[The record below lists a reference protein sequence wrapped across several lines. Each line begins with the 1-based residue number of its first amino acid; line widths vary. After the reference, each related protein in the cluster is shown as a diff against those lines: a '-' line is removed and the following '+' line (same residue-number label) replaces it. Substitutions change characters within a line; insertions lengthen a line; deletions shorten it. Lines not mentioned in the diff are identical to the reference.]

1 MPLKLIYTSAP
12 RLLQAGRSGFGTVAM
27 SRDIPFQAVKLAE
40 ECSKFSRQSGLSA
53 ERVVYSYRTV
63 RCSDGFWHILSCL
76 RDAGTDYSGR
86 TNHLAQHLMFDSRE
100 ASACAWEGKTP
111 AGVILG
117 TAWPDH
123 DGFCGWIEDGVYWD
137 ALEPEPTW
145 QWWGHYAGSGDCR
158 RNLSSEAALRGAVLI
173 YGRGLESQT
182 AEDAKKVLCL
192 YAESHADCP
201 EHGWGVTFTT
211 GLEPNDELSEFRWIG
226 VAENSPMLPK
236 VEAAGGRVR
245 VTFDT
250 PPPLS
255 RQSGS
260 KRPPS
265 EVRAPDA
272 SGAAALQQQN
282 YGIVGEGAASNVHDS
297 GAKPP
302 PLGPRTP
309 PRPVPWVPERGVLGR
324 LTDYWKPLAFAAGL
338 LLAASAAYILL
349 FPPPPQIEFIKTTLP
364 AYTGEPVQLQIR
376 TIPPGREHEVTIEPQ
391 NIAKAGK
398 TKVTASIE
406 GKWLGA
412 GTNVTGYIIIPPKP
426 AKIVFVSQSLK
437 QVWPD
442 DANKNVSVFVEP
454 ETDEGNKEP
463 LTNKVEFLYKSESQD
478 ESAWTTEKP
487 RPVGNQTNFDVMARI
502 SADAN
507 YTAEARTNMVVTV
520 TNQLSRTESSS
531 ATTSTNTPAAAN
543 PSAES
548 QKTSAPLQASAIR
561 FLLAEKSQMLRLLP
575 DLMPTNGVLN
585 VERCDDSGQSAE
597 IDRGSGN
604 WLKGEEKGGFNDQLF
619 DMTDRVPVK
628 RTPKSGA
635 PVDVD
640 GPLVYIVAE
649 REIPS
654 FVAVELVPGD
664 NSGVMQR
671 FFQRVHLEK
680 KQDKPRIQFSLK
692 DEGGRVGLDQ
702 FMTDIGGRF
711 VLEITEHPY
720 DETTPLQLFFSPNGE
735 LESAVEQEHDKLTG
749 ELAKAAAD
757 KAAQTTAKTPWDQAK
772 SELLKPLKETLSQKP
787 PDPRAETL
795 VKAIEGIAQPPAGTS
810 HTNSV
815 ILVGTLIAETFRV
828 LETDPLTSS
837 LVKLSRDRAD
847 EKEDRKK
854 PGSGSQSLS
863 SIMDVSLLTPQE
875 WIERLQ
881 TDKSSAANWKTKAI
895 EWIRGREEDVKAN
908 KGDEKDQKTVT
919 AILGGLSQGI
929 QNVKVPTV
937 NERNNAQTVQKDN
950 IDPEV
955 RIQEKRDFLESL
967 GSPPSSDSRPK
978 KGRLL
983 LVPDKAQGSVASTNI
998 LWPNV
1003 LLFSGPVQEAIK

>member
-1 MPLKLIYTSAP
+1 
-12 RLLQAGRSGFGTVAM
+12 
-27 SRDIPFQAVKLAE
+27 
-40 ECSKFSRQSGLSA
+40 
-53 ERVVYSYRTV
+53 
-63 RCSDGFWHILSCL
+63 
-76 RDAGTDYSGR
+76 
-86 TNHLAQHLMFDSRE
+86 MFDSRE
-100 ASACAWEGKTP
+100 ASASAWEGKTP

-137 ALEPEPTW
+137 AHEPEPTW
-145 QWWGHYAGSGDCR
+145 QWWSHYAGSGDCR
-158 RNLSSEAALRGAVLI
+158 SNLSSEAALRGAVFV
-173 YGRGLESQT
+173 YGRGLEIQT

-192 YAESHADCP
+192 YAESQADCP
-201 EHGWGVTFTT
+201 DHGWGVTFTT
-211 GLEPNDELSEFRWIG
+211 SLEPNDEPSEFRWIG

-255 RQSGS
+255 RQAES
-260 KRPPS
+260 KRPTS

-282 YGIVGEGAASNVHDS
+282 YGIVGESAGSKVHDS

-309 PRPVPWVPERGVLGR
+309 PRPVSWVPERGVLGR

-364 AYTGEPVQLQIR
+364 AYTGEPVQLQTR
-376 TIPPGREHEVTIEPQ
+376 TIPPGREHEVTVEPQ

-406 GKWLGA
+406 GKWLGV
-412 GTNVTGYIIIPPKP
+412 GTNVTGYITISPKP

-437 QVWPD
+437 QVWPG

-463 LTNKVEFLYKSESQD
+463 LINKVVFLYKSASQD

-487 RPVGNQTNFDVMARI
+487 RPSGSQTNFDVMARI

-507 YTAEARTNMVVTV
+507 YTAEARTNMVIID
-520 TNQLSRTESSS
+520 TNQLSGTETPN
-531 ATTSTNTPAAAN
+531 ATTSSNTLAAAN

-548 QKTSAPLQASAIR
+548 EKTSAPDRASAVR
-561 FLLAEKSQMLRLLP
+561 FLLADKSRLLRLLP
-575 DLMPTNGVLN
+575 GKMPPDGGLKV
-585 VERCDDSGQSAE
+585 VRCDDSGQPATIERVHGSW
-597 IDRGSGN
+597 RGVGDE
-604 WLKGEEKGGFNDQLF
+604 LFKMKEKIP
-619 DMTDRVPVK
+619 TDK
-628 RTPKSGA
+628 TPKPEA
-635 PVDVD
+635 PIDVD
-640 GPLVYIVAE
+640 GPLAYIVTDGK
-649 REIPS
+649 IPS
-654 FVAVELVPGD
+654 FVAVELVPGN

-671 FFQRVHLEK
+671 FFQQVHLEK
-680 KQDKPRIQFSLK
+680 KQDKARIQFSLK

-735 LESAVEQEHDKLTG
+735 LESVVKQEHDKLKG

-795 VKAIEGIAQPPAGTS
+795 VKAIEGIAQPPAGAS

-854 PGSGSQSLS
+854 PVSGSESLS

-881 TDKSSAANWKTKAI
+881 TDKNSAANWPTKAI

-908 KGDEKDQKTVT
+908 KGDEKDQKTV
-919 AILGGLSQGI
+919 ADLLGGLSLGI
-929 QNVKVPTV
+929 RNVKLPKV

-955 RIQEKRDFLESL
+955 RIQEKLDFLKIL
-967 GSPPSSDSRPK
+967 GSSSSSDSRAK

-983 LVPDKAQGSVASTNI
+983 LVTDKAQGSVASTNI

-1003 LLFSGPVQEAIK
+1003 LLFNDPMQEAIKR

>member
-1 MPLKLIYTSAP
+1 
-12 RLLQAGRSGFGTVAM
+12 
-27 SRDIPFQAVKLAE
+27 
-40 ECSKFSRQSGLSA
+40 
-53 ERVVYSYRTV
+53 
-63 RCSDGFWHILSCL
+63 
-76 RDAGTDYSGR
+76 
-86 TNHLAQHLMFDSRE
+86 MFDSRE

-123 DGFCGWIEDGVYWD
+123 DGFCGWIEDGVHWD
-137 ALEPEPTW
+137 AHEPEPTW
-145 QWWGHYAGSGDCR
+145 QWWHAYAGSGDCR
-158 RNLSSEAALRGAVLI
+158 RNLSSEAALRGAALV

-182 AEDAKKVLCL
+182 ADDAKKVLCL
-192 YAESHADCP
+192 YAESQADCP
-201 EHGWGVTFTT
+201 DHGWGVTFTT
-211 GLEPNDELSEFRWIG
+211 SLEPNDELSEFRWIG

-250 PPPLS
+250 PPPA
-255 RQSGS
+255 RRPES
-260 KRPPS
+260 KRAHS
-265 EVRAPDA
+265 EVGA
-272 SGAAALQQQN
+272 SGAPQAEALQQQS
-282 YGIVGEGAASNVHDS
+282 YGTVGEGAESKVHGS

-309 PRPVPWVPERGVLGR
+309 PRPVPRVPERAVSGWLK
-324 LTDYWKPLAFAAGL
+324 DYWKPLAAAVVL
-338 LLAASAAYILL
+338 LLLVSAAYIFL
-349 FPPPPQIEFIKTTLP
+349 FPSPPQIEFIKTTFP
-364 AYTGEPVQLQIR
+364 AYTGKPVLLQIR

-412 GTNVTGYIIIPPKP
+412 GTNVTGYIIIPPKL
-426 AKIVFVSQSLK
+426 AKIVFDPQSLK

-442 DANKNVSVFVEP
+442 DDNKNVSVFVEP

-463 LTNKVEFLYKSESQD
+463 LTNKVLFLYKSKSQD

-487 RPVGNQTNFDVMARI
+487 RPSGSQTNFNVMARI

-507 YTAEARTNMVVTV
+507 YTAEERTNMVIID
-520 TNQLSRTESSS
+520 TNQLSGTETPN
-531 ATTSTNTPAAAN
+531 ATTSSNIPAAAN

-561 FLLAEKSQMLRLLP
+561 FLLAEESQMLPLRP
-575 DLMPTNGVLN
+575 NLMPTNGVLN
-585 VERCDDSGQSAE
+585 VVRCDDSGQSAE
-597 IDRGSGN
+597 IDRESGN
-604 WLKGEEKGGFNDQLF
+604 WLKGNEKGGFNDQLF
-619 DMTDRVPVK
+619 DMEDRVPIRK
-628 RTPKSGA
+628 TPKTGA

-649 REIPS
+649 RESHS

-680 KQDKPRIQFSLK
+680 KQDKPRIQFSLN
-692 DEGGRVGLDQ
+692 DAGGRVSLDQ
-702 FMTDIGGRF
+702 FVTETKGERF
-711 VLEITEHPY
+711 VLEVTEHPY
-720 DETTPLQLFFSPNGE
+720 DETIPLQLFFPPNGE
-735 LESAVEQEHDKLTG
+735 LESVVKQERDKLTG

-757 KAAQTTAKTPWDQAK
+757 KEAQATAKTPWDQAK
-772 SELLKPLKETLSQKP
+772 IELLKPLNETLSQKP
-787 PDPRAETL
+787 LDPRAETL

-810 HTNSV
+810 HTNA
-815 ILVGTLIAETFRV
+815 IMLVGTLIAETFKV
-828 LETDPLTSS
+828 LETDALTSS
-837 LVKLSRDRAD
+837 LVKLSKNRAN
-847 EKEDRKK
+847 EKERNKK
-854 PGSGSQSLS
+854 PGSGSESLR
-863 SIMDVSLLTPQE
+863 SIMNVSLLTAEE

-895 EWIRGREEDVKAN
+895 EWIRGRKEDVKAN
-908 KGDEKDQKTVT
+908 KGDEKDKKILE
-919 AILGGLSQGI
+919 AILVGLDAGI
-929 QNVKVPTV
+929 RTVSLPKV
-937 NERNNAQTVQKDN
+937 NEPNSAQTVQKNN
-950 IDPEV
+950 IDPET
-955 RIQEKRDFLESL
+955 RIQNKIDFLKSL
-967 GSPPSSDSRPK
+967 GSPSSSDSRPK

-983 LVPDKAQGSVASTNI
+983 LVTDKGQGSVASTNI

-1003 LLFSGPVQEAIK
+1003 LLFNGPVQEAIKR